1 MVSTKSTESGG
12 SAHVVNSVVPSNMK
26 ETSTPSSEASRRD
39 TDLEKKSKAATELPP
54 RSQREQAAKDA
65 RGLNRSSSVR
75 AMSSLRKIFHRSQ
88 SHHEPAGRSRT
99 PVKLGGGGMGMLHGA
114 LDSEHKNRSRSSS
127 LLHRKNQHANAQQV
141 PNHLIQSP
149 SNPALNSALSHN
161 VNPFIAHRNPGFD
174 SPFSALG
181 KGTDIAA
188 PRKSNTHGSNP
199 ISRKTSSNESNMV
212 YNPYGTL
219 SKNNTSSSQHGLSFY
234 LQDGKEE
241 LPLLPTPLKDPN
253 DFLPEGYRQYSVQLA
268 DNFCYPERNTADD
281 LHLGSGGS
289 SEVRTVRSLFHKKDL
304 YALKKFKLLRNE
316 EPEHFYKRC
325 SKEFILAKRLSKNP
339 HIANTFYLVKVSTTT
354 FMTRGW
360 AFVMEYCSGGDLYSL
375 ISKPTWKKRP
385 LREKFDYWRQVVE
398 GIKFVHSQGVVHRDL
413 KPENVLIDREGTAK
427 ITDFGISDWGHED
440 PDDLSSPV
448 KLFENYV
455 GSPPYSPPE
464 VMAFND
470 DNATKQDK
478 KPYDAHKM
486 DCWALGM
493 LLFVLVYQCS
503 PFLDAYKTDSKFR
516 SYVLSYNNYV
526 DHINPQFRKPGNQRA
541 GPGSEFQFGR
551 EFQSGGASRVA
562 WRLADPDSKTRYTM
576 QDLLEDPWWVSISA
590 GVHEDL
596 HVVPKAPELRHSSYE
611 SAGGFSPTTSMS
623 AKGSEED
630 LAHTSNPF
638 LTKTKNKSK
647 SMLSIAETPGHPL
660 VQSQSESL
668 PTLSEEKASEDGVA
682 VLPQED
688 GKTTALPQEHAN
700 AMALPQEHGKT
711 TALPQEHGKTTDL
724 PQEHAN
730 ITALPQEHAN
740 ITALPQEHGK
750 TTALPQEH
758 ANLTAL
764 PQEHGKTTA
773 LPQEHANLTALPQEH
788 GKTTAL
794 PQVPDETHE
803 KPNGGLHGD
812 KAAEVDKEVHEN
824 EDNSAK
830 NDIWID
836 AREKEEDF

>member
-1 MVSTKSTESGG
+1 MASTKSAESGG
-12 SAHVVNSVVPSNMK
+12 SSHVVNSVVPSNMK
-26 ETSTPSSEASRRD
+26 ETSTPSSEVSRRD
-39 TDLEKKSKAATELPP
+39 TDIEKKSKAAAELSP
-54 RSQREQAAKDA
+54 RSQREQHAKDL

-88 SHHEPAGRSRT
+88 SHHEPDGRSRA
-99 PVKLGGGGMGMLHGA
+99 PVKAGTGMGMLHGA
-114 LDSEHKNRSRSSS
+114 FESEQKSRSRSSS
-127 LLHRKNQHANAQQV
+127 LLHRKNQHAILPQQNHV
-141 PNHLIQSP
+141 PNHLIQSS
-149 SNPALNSALSHN
+149 SNPALSSVVSHN
-161 VNPFIAHRNPGFD
+161 VNPFIAHRNPGFE

-253 DFLPEGYRQYSVQLA
+253 EYLPEGYRQYSVQLA

-281 LHLGSGGS
+281 MNLGSGGS

-375 ISKPTWKKRP
+375 ISRPTWKKRP
-385 LREKFDYWRQVVE
+385 LKEKFDYWRQVVE
-398 GIKFVHSQGVVHRDL
+398 GIKFVHSQGIVHRDL
-413 KPENVLIDREGTAK
+413 KPENVLIDKEGTAK

-440 PDDLSSPV
+440 PDDLNSPV
-448 KLFENYV
+448 SLFENYV

-464 VMAFND
+464 VMTFND

-526 DHINPQFRKPGNQRA
+526 DHINPQFRKPGNHRP

-562 WRLADPDSKTRYTM
+562 WRLADPDAKTRYTM
-576 QDLLEDPWWVSISA
+576 QDLLEDPWWASISA
-590 GVHEDL
+590 GVHENP
-596 HVVPKAPELRHSSYE
+596 HAVPKAPELRHSSYE
-611 SAGGFSPTTSMS
+611 SNGGFSPAANTS
-623 AKGSEED
+623 AKASEEE

-638 LTKTKNKSK
+638 LSKTKNKSK
-647 SMLSIAETPGHPL
+647 SMLSIAETPAPPL
-660 VQSQSESL
+660 VQAQAESL
-668 PTLSEEKASEDGVA
+668 PTLSEEKANEDNA
-682 VLPQED
+682 AAPSQEHE
-688 GKTTALPQEHAN
+688 GATTPLQDNSNANALPQEN
-700 AMALPQEHGKT
+700 
-711 TALPQEHGKTTDL
+711 D
-724 PQEHAN
+724 
-730 ITALPQEHAN
+730 
-740 ITALPQEHGK
+740 
-750 TTALPQEH
+750 
-758 ANLTAL
+758 NLTAL
-764 PQEHGKTTA
+764 PQEHSSATA
-773 LPQEHANLTALPQEH
+773 LPQEQAEIPA
-788 GKTTAL
+788 
-794 PQVPDETHE
+794 

-812 KAAEVDKEVHEN
+812 KVAELDKEVHEN
-824 EDNSAK
+824 EDSSTK
-830 NDIWID
+830 KDIWAD
-836 AREKEEDF
+836 AREKEEET